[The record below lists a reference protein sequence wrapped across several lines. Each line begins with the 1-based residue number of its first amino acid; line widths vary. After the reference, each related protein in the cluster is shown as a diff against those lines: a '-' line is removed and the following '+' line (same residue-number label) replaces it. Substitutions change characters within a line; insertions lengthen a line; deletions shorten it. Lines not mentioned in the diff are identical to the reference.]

1 MTWEMVD
8 EGWGNAAGVW
18 AYTSEPRFRP
28 EYEAVLSALEVGP
41 SDRYLD
47 VACGSGLAAQ
57 IAAQRGAAV
66 SGIDASHRLVAIAEA
81 RAPDADIR
89 IGDMHDLPW
98 DDESF
103 DSATSF
109 RGIWGNTPDALIE
122 AARVLKPG
130 GRLGI
135 SFWPADL
142 LDAPTAPIWMAVA
155 PASKHERKTMAG
167 MGSIAADGRV
177 EEMCVAAGLDPG
189 GRSRV
194 EFVMEGPD
202 VDFEIRAALAS
213 GPAYTAVKERCV
225 DDVTRA
231 LRAALEPFVDET
243 VGVRVP
249 HAVEYL
255 VASKSG

>member
-8 EGWGNAAGVW
+8 EGWGNAAAVW

-41 SDRYLD
+41 TDQYLD

-57 IAAQRGAAV
+57 IADERGAEV
-66 SGIDASHRLVAIAEA
+66 SGIDASRRLVAIAKA
-81 RAPDADIR
+81 RSPRADLR

-98 DDESF
+98 GSESF
-103 DSATSF
+103 DAATSF

-135 SFWPADL
+135 SFWPADI
-142 LDAPTAPIWMAVA
+142 LDAPTAAMWMAVA

-177 EEMCVAAGLDPG
+177 EAMCVAAGLEPG
-189 GRSRV
+189 DRSRV
-194 EFVMEGPD
+194 EYVMEGPD

-213 GPAYTAVKERCV
+213 GPAYTAVKERGV
-225 DDVTRA
+225 EDVTRA
-231 LRAALEPFVDET
+231 LRAALEPLVQDD
-243 VGVRVP
+243 VGVRIP
-249 HAVEYL
+249 QSVEYL
-255 VASKSG
+255 VAAKPS

>member
-8 EGWGNAAGVW
+8 EGWGNAAAVW

-28 EYEAVLSALEVGP
+28 EYDAVLSALDVGP
-41 SDRYLD
+41 MDRYLD
-47 VACGSGLAAQ
+47 IACGSGLAAQ
-57 IAAQRGAAV
+57 IADERGAAV

-81 RAPDADIR
+81 RVPRADFR
-89 IGDMHDLPW
+89 TGDMHDLPW
-98 DDESF
+98 DSEAF

-109 RGIWGNTPDALIE
+109 RGIWGNTPDALIQ

-142 LDAPTAPIWMAVA
+142 LDAPTAAIWMAVA
-155 PASKHERKTMAG
+155 PVSKHERKTMAG

-177 EEMCVAAGLDPG
+177 ENMCIAAGLEPAV
-189 GRSRV
+189 RARV

-202 VDFEIRAALAS
+202 VDYEIRAALAS
-213 GPAYTAVKERCV
+213 GPAYTAVKERGV
-225 DDVTRA
+225 EDVSRA
-231 LRAALEPFVDET
+231 LRTALEPFVNDD

-249 HAVEYL
+249 QAVEYL
-255 VASKSG
+255 VASKPG